1 MFSRLDKAEEIIG
14 TSEAWTIPYMIEL
27 NRGSSAISY
36 DTNIYV
42 QIPDLEIQLHQGLL
56 YSRGWGSS
64 DYEVDAAITV
74 IREINS
80 ISDDTFIYFEDDG
93 FAVSLHNF
101 LNSAGPNRPDLTD
114 KEAILFINDGEKWS
128 KVGL

>member
-1 MFSRLDKAEEIIG
+1 MYSRLDKAEEIIG

-42 QIPDLEIQLHQGLL
+42 QIPDLGIQLHQGLL

-80 ISDDTFIYFEDDG
+80 TSVDTFIYFEDDG
-93 FAVSLHNF
+93 FAVSLHNY
-101 LNSAGPNRPDLTD
+101 LNCSGSNRPDLTD
-114 KEAILFINDGEKWS
+114 KEAILFINDGGKWS

>member
-42 QIPDLEIQLHQGLL
+42 QIPDLGIQLHQGLL

-80 ISDDTFIYFEDDG
+80 TFDNTFIYFEDDG
-93 FAVSLHNF
+93 FAVSLHNY
-101 LNSAGPNRPDLTD
+101 LNCSGADKLDLTD
-114 KEAILFINDGEKWS
+114 KEALLIINDGNNWS
-128 KVGL
+128 KVAL